1 MTTVRR
7 RIQLLGLLVLLSCAA
22 LISATAALAK
32 QRETI
37 LEVAQEI
44 MASVRYC
51 ALVTLDESGTPHVRT
66 MDAFEPEEGMVVW
79 MGTNAATR
87 KVEEI
92 RADARVTLFY
102 ADGDNGYVAITGE
115 AIIVDDLEE
124 KARRWKE
131 EWEPF
136 YENRDRDYIL
146 IAVTPISLEV
156 VSYRHGVVAETGDW
170 AAPTVV
176 FD

>member
-1 MTTVRR
+1 MMIVHRVTLSTRM
-7 RIQLLGLLVLLSCAA
+7 LLLLSCGA
-22 LISATAALAK
+22 LIFATATRAQ

-37 LEVAQEI
+37 LEAAREI
-44 MASVRYC
+44 IASVRYC
-51 ALVTLDESGTPHVRT
+51 ALVTLDASGRPHVRT
-66 MDAFEPEEGMVVW
+66 MDAFEPEAGMVVW

-92 RADARVTLFY
+92 RNDARVTLFY

-115 AIIVDDLEE
+115 ATIVDDPEE
-124 KARRWKE
+124 TALRWKE

-136 YENRDRDYIL
+136 YVNRDRDYIL
-146 IAVTPISLEV
+146 ISVKPASMEV
-156 VSYRHGVVAETGDW
+156 VSYRHGLVGGTDDW
-170 AAPTVV
+170 AAPTVI